1 MFFFKKKNPCTLIYW
16 DEEMT
21 ERELSCEGFL
31 LCASMKEIRYEKLVS
46 IDGKYEHIQ
55 KIVGDISTFFYL
67 ILFILIF

>member
-1 MFFFKKKNPCTLIYW
+1 
-16 DEEMT
+16 MT

-55 KIVGDISTFFYL
+55 KNCWRYL
-67 ILFILIF
+67 NILLFNPFHSYFLKVLFLLN